1 MDSGSSGYPI
11 CFPKIKTHLMEKNY
25 DYLLAAS

>member
-25 DYLLAAS
+25 DYLLATS